1 MKNILRTIYNTEI
14 SKTNN
19 TNLQRFWW
27 LIFIPYL
34 GPQQLITLFMIDTL
48 GTRKNYTISNLRMKM
63 YFWSVVLFVAIIN
76 LFLTL
81 WGVHLIVGETIP
93 SLITFIILGL
103 TPILLDRKYRIR
115 KDTESQESGGK
126 TPIETDGKE
135 SKNDG
140 NKN

>member
-1 MKNILRTIYNTEI
+1 
-14 SKTNN
+14 
-19 TNLQRFWW
+19 
-27 LIFIPYL
+27 
-34 GPQQLITLFMIDTL
+34 
-48 GTRKNYTISNLRMKM
+48 M
-63 YFWSVVLFVAIIN
+63 YFWFVVLFVAIIN

-103 TPILLDRKYRIR
+103 TPIFLDRKYRIR
-115 KDTESQESGGK
+115 KDTESQESGGE